1 MGRHT
6 QALPTLSLQRGA
18 DSAQRITASRSRQGW
33 ATLDAQRAHDEV
45 RYEPI
50 AQARAEA
57 SREDREQQVAL
68 EQREVV
74 ADADPL
80 ASCKGMV
87 GVP

>member
-1 MGRHT
+1 VTTRAAPRRNSGSPRLDHGG
-6 QALPTLSLQRGA
+6 QAA
-18 DSAQRITASRSRQGW
+18 
-33 ATLDAQRAHDEV
+33 LDAERAAHDEV

-74 ADADPL
+74 ADADPQP
-80 ASCKGMV
+80 AAKGW
-87 GVP
+87 